1 MKKLINYIN
10 KNKVYFVFLL
20 FVLCMSIFL
29 MCFVRRDSDYFWHIK
44 AGEYMFHNGILR
56 KDIFSWFVSGKYWM
70 SHEWLFEIIIFSISL
85 IFPKI
90 HIMIYSY
97 IFILLLLLII
107 TITNKKNILKNI
119 PFSLLWISLS
129 LILIPFIQGRP
140 HLISFNLLAITIWI
154 LYDNFINVNS
164 KKIYFLPVVAV
175 LWSNLHG
182 GSSNLVYL
190 LSFIFIFAG
199 LFNFNFTKIESKRI
213 CKKQITKYIVIALL
227 CMICININIHGFKM
241 FIYPYQNMMDKTML
255 NNISE
260 WAPTNL
266 NNFGHYAYLL
276 FVSFI
281 LFVMLFSKSKIKFID
296 LLLFGFCIVLGFK
309 SIRFWAY
316 TYIIMSFV
324 IFNYINKRKLD
335 KGTISMLGIIS
346 ILLLIFTISNYKMID
361 KQLNYKYL
369 DNKIIDIIKDENP
382 KRLYNM
388 YDYGGELV
396 YNDIKVF
403 IDGRADLYTK
413 YNYKDYLN
421 ISNLNDD
428 YVKLIN
434 KYNFDYFLVSKK
446 YPINTY
452 LKYNDNYDIVYKNKN
467 YVLYKNKETIN

>member
-1 MKKLINYIN
+1 
-10 KNKVYFVFLL
+10 
-20 FVLCMSIFL
+20 
-29 MCFVRRDSDYFWHIK
+29 
-44 AGEYMFHNGILR
+44 
-56 KDIFSWFVSGKYWM
+56 
-70 SHEWLFEIIIFSISL
+70 
-85 IFPKI
+85 
-90 HIMIYSY
+90 
-97 IFILLLLLII
+97 
-107 TITNKKNILKNI
+107 
-119 PFSLLWISLS
+119 
-129 LILIPFIQGRP
+129 
-140 HLISFNLLAITIWI
+140 
-154 LYDNFINVNS
+154 
-164 KKIYFLPVVAV
+164 
-175 LWSNLHG
+175 
-182 GSSNLVYL
+182 
-190 LSFIFIFAG
+190 
-199 LFNFNFTKIESKRI
+199 
-213 CKKQITKYIVIALL
+213 
-227 CMICININIHGFKM
+227 
-241 FIYPYQNMMDKTML
+241 
-255 NNISE
+255 
-260 WAPTNL
+260 
-266 NNFGHYAYLL
+266 
-276 FVSFI
+276 
-281 LFVMLFSKSKIKFID
+281 MLFSKSKIKFID